1 MIGRVILGLVIAAVG
16 FTLVWKTE
24 WYNANFGQIQW
35 AEEKFGTS
43 GGSRLMYKM
52 IGTAA
57 LLMGFMVVTNL
68 HSRFLF
74 SVFGWLFPGVKPPEE
89 DGL

>member
-1 MIGRVILGLVIAAVG
+1 MILRVILGLIIAAAG

-43 GGSRLMYKM
+43 GGSRFMYKM
-52 IGTAA
+52 IGIAA
-57 LLMGFMVVTNL
+57 VFIGFMVVTDL
-68 HSRFLF
+68 HRKFFFGL
-74 SVFGWLFPGVKPPEE
+74 FGWIFPGVTPPDE
-89 DGL
+89 GI